1 MAIPFEELKASVSL
15 SAIVGRSLP
24 LKRSGRE
31 MKGLCPFHKERTPS
45 FTVND
50 AEGFYHC
57 FGCGAHGDVFDWLW
71 HKQGIAA
78 PEAAAFLGYRNGNG
92 HAHMPDNDPWR
103 PLTPP
108 SGTLEPDLSGFD
120 HIYRYTDPDGSTLRF
135 IARKDAT
142 ATTRKQFV
150 PFTWGILDGRSG
162 WHRRHA
168 APLRG
173 LYGLGDLDEQP
184 DAMVVVCEGEK
195 AADAA
200 RAMLG
205 LPCVT
210 WSGGTAVVH
219 QNDWRPLA
227 NRDVVIW
234 PDNDEPGHKAA
245 GEISALLVPLARTVR
260 VLPVRDLPDKAD
272 AADLPPDTPETWF
285 HGRLAK
291 EDPSGG
297 PIRIETLRRFMDTFV
312 VPDYLVDGIIQRGR
326 LYALTSPTG
335 HGKTA
340 VALYLGCM
348 IASDRNIGGIEVS
361 GARVLFLAGENS
373 EDLCGRVHAAV
384 QEYGLN
390 PDTTAL
396 DVMPGNFPITPEA
409 AELLRQQI
417 DATGHSYGLII
428 GDSLAAY
435 FPGDEENDN
444 VQMGAYA
451 RNWRVLT
458 GCNGNPAIIALAHP
472 IKAATQDTLSPR
484 GGGAFMAEIDGNLT
498 LWAHGDRT
506 TTTLYWQGKFR
517 GADFQPVTFALKP
530 VKLANM
536 VDGKGRP
543 FVSVIATL
551 QTSEEAEKAGESLT
565 TEENTVL
572 EQLRRYPGISVTD
585 IARNCGWVSDK
596 GSPQKSKVH
605 RLLISLK
612 DEKLARMWRRKWLIT
627 DTGKAELARGEGGWN
642 VAGTEQ

>member
-15 SAIVGRSLP
+15 SDIVGRTLP

-31 MKGLCPFHKERTPS
+31 MKGLCPFHAEKTPS

-50 AEGFYHC
+50 KEGFYHC
-57 FGCGAHGDVFDWLW
+57 FGCGAHGDVFDWLRD
-71 HKQGIAA
+71 KQGLDATKAA
-78 PEAAAFLGYRNGNG
+78 EFLGYRNGKG
-92 HAHMPDNDPWR
+92 HAVDRTPEPWQ

-108 SGTLEPDLSGFD
+108 ENVMEPDFSGFD
-120 HIYRYTDPDGSTLRF
+120 HVYRYTDMDRRILRF
-135 IARKDAT
+135 IARKDKT
-142 ATTRKQFV
+142 DSERKKFT
-150 PFTWGILDGRSG
+150 PFTWGVLDGRIG
-162 WHRRHA
+162 WHRRHSD
-168 APLRG
+168 PLRG
-173 LYGLGDLDEQP
+173 LYGLPDVAEQP

-195 AADAA
+195 ASHAA
-200 RAMLG
+200 RALLS

-210 WSGGTAVVH
+210 WSGGTSSVH

-227 NRDVVIW
+227 GREVVIW
-234 PDNDEPGHKAA
+234 PDNDEPGRKAA
-245 GEISALLVPLARTVR
+245 TELSTLLSPIARSVRILSTNGLAEGE
-260 VLPVRDLPDKAD
+260 D
-272 AADLPPDTPETWF
+272 AADLPSDTPDTWF
-285 HGRLAK
+285 HSRLAT
-291 EDPSGG
+291 EERLGG
-297 PIRIETLRRFMDTFV
+297 PIQIQTLRAFMDTFT

-326 LYALTSPTG
+326 LYTLTSPTG

-348 IASDRNIGGIEVS
+348 VAAGRNIGAIEVT

-384 QEYGLN
+384 QEYSLN
-390 PDTTAL
+390 QDTTAL

-458 GCNGNPAIIALAHP
+458 GCNGNPGIVALAHP
-472 IKAATQDTLSPR
+472 VKAATQDTLSPR

-498 LWAHGDRT
+498 LWAQGDRS

-517 GADFQPVTFALKP
+517 GADFQPVTFALTP
-530 VKLANM
+530 VKLANK

-551 QTSEEAEKAGESLT
+551 QTADEAERAGAHAT
-565 TEENTVL
+565 AEENTVL
-572 EQLRRYPGISVTD
+572 QWLRRSPGISIRQ
-585 IARNCGWVSDK
+585 IALNAGWLNDK
-596 GSPQKSKVH
+596 GNPNKIKVQ
-605 RLLISLK
+605 RLLTSLK
-612 DEKLARMWRRKWLIT
+612 ADNLARPFRGKWQIT
-627 DTGKAELARGEGGWN
+627 PTGKKELSGDDCC
-642 VAGTEQ
+642 